1 MNSTTTGVSFAE
13 AFQNNTGVQVY
24 VGNVDDDFH
33 GNVEVR
39 TCEGRVFVFS
49 GWGGVTLSCRSIAQ
63 YPAFSSG
70 VAYETICDENVLHV
84 FDRIGCLLQQ
94 AQQAQQV
101 VVGRSSRPRKK
112 ATKIKTKS

>member
-24 VGNVDDDFH
+24 VGNVDDDYH

-70 VAYETICDENVLHV
+70 VEYETICDENVLHV

-101 VVGRSSRPRKK
+101 VVGTREGSRPRKR
-112 ATKIKTKS
+112 ATK

>member
-1 MNSTTTGVSFAE
+1 MATVSFAE

-33 GNVEVR
+33 GNIEVR

-49 GWGGVTLSCRSIAQ
+49 GWGGVTLSCRSVAQ

-70 VAYETICDENVLHV
+70 VEYETICDENVLHV
-84 FDRIGCLLQQ
+84 FDRIGFLL
-94 AQQAQQV
+94 QQAQQV

>member
-1 MNSTTTGVSFAE
+1 MATVSFAE

-33 GNVEVR
+33 GNIEVR
-39 TCEGRVFVFS
+39 TCEGKVFVFS
-49 GWGGVTLSCRSIAQ
+49 GWGGVTLSCRSVAQ

-70 VAYETICDENVLHV
+70 VEYETICDENVLHV
-84 FDRIGCLLQQ
+84 FDRIGFLL
-94 AQQAQQV
+94 QQAQQV